1 MLNPGKTNEQ
11 NPLQWDIYL
20 HNGHL
25 HNGQSPISWVTY
37 MFIKRLTKT
46 VWLEFVSNSQ
56 NFEGSYIAR
65 HKNSL

>member
-20 HNGHL
+20 HYGRR
-25 HNGQSPISWVTY
+25 PISWVTY

-65 HKNSL
+65 YKNSF